1 MKTENRKHNWKLKA
15 KMYELAY
22 ILLPY
27 SQPAFLPLGYRGE
40 RSHAQHTLQIT
51 RLGPWAHTL
60 KRRY

>member
-1 MKTENRKHNWKLKA
+1 MKTENRKHNWKLRA

-27 SQPAFLPLGYRGE
+27 SQPVFLLLGYKGE

-51 RLGPWAHTL
+51 HLGPWAH
-60 KRRY
+60 